1 MIWTGVPF
9 TVDGVEH
16 VTQNCSDTDVYA
28 LYSYTVVSASEVQV
42 RSPLGASTITLTVDE
57 ATGALVIDNAALYA
71 NVTITGNLTVNG
83 TTAVIGSGAKQT
95 NVDAGV
101 EKQMSMDDDYLYI
114 CTHTGTTDAVWKKL
128 VMLQT

>member
-1 MIWTGVPF
+1 MAYEITTSRLIV
-9 TVDGVEH
+9 
-16 VTQNCSDTDVYA
+16 
-28 LYSYTVVSASEVQV
+28 LASPNGSKNV
-42 RSPLGASTITLTVDE
+42 TLTVDDT
-57 ATGALVIDNAALYA
+57 TGELLIDNKYLSA

-114 CTHTGTTDAVWKKL
+114 CTHTGTTDAVWKKSL
-128 VMLQT
+128 LFQT